1 MARIANDVFSI
12 VVIQPDKKHIR
23 QPIQGEKCP
32 RLFCSPAQVQVSAK
46 NLAAAG
52 HTVYGAARRVEK
64 LEELRPFGVIPLQ
77 LDITDEDSIKKAV
90 ETIITEQGRIDALV
104 NNAGYGSYGAIEDVT
119 LDEARNQFEVNLF
132 GLARLTQLILPQM
145 RAQRSGRIIN
155 VSSMG
160 GRLTT
165 FMGAWYHAT
174 KYALEAFSDALRME
188 TSDFGIQVSIIEPGG
203 IKTDWG
209 MIAADKLEESAK
221 GGAYESIARKT
232 AENMRRHYSSESLSD
247 PAIISKA
254 ITHAIEAKKPKTRYL
269 IGFMAKPAVL
279 MHAVLPDRT
288 FDKIIRR
295 FM

>member
-1 MARIANDVFSI
+1 MSQ
-12 VVIQPDKKHIR
+12 VILLTGASSGI
-23 QPIQGEKCP
+23 GYNT
-32 RLFCSPAQVQVSAK
+32 AK
-46 NLAAAG
+46 DLAAAG

-64 LEELRPFGVIPLQ
+64 LEELRPFGIIPLQ
-77 LDITDEDSIKKAV
+77 LDITDEDSVKKAV
-90 ETIITEQGRIDALV
+90 ETIIAEQGRIDALV

-132 GLARLTQLILPQM
+132 GLARLTQLVLPQM

-209 MIAADKLEESAK
+209 IIAADKLEESAK

-269 IGFMAKPAVL
+269 IGFMAKPAVR
-279 MHAVLPDRT
+279 MHPVLPDRT
-288 FDKIIRR
+288 SDTIVRR
-295 FM
+295 FI

>member
-1 MARIANDVFSI
+1 MSQ
-12 VVIQPDKKHIR
+12 VILLTGASSGIGYDT
-23 QPIQGEKCP
+23 
-32 RLFCSPAQVQVSAK
+32 AK

-52 HTVYGAARRVEK
+52 HTVYGAARRLEK

-279 MHAVLPDRT
+279 MYTVLFDRT
-288 FDKIIRR
+288 FDTIIRR

>member
-1 MARIANDVFSI
+1 MSQ
-12 VVIQPDKKHIR
+12 VILLTGAGSGI
-23 QPIQGEKCP
+23 GYET
-32 RLFCSPAQVQVSAK
+32 AK
-46 NLAAAG
+46 NLATAG
-52 HTVYGAARRVEK
+52 HTVYGAARRLEK

-90 ETIITEQGRIDALV
+90 ETIITEQGRIDVLV

-132 GLARLTQLILPQM
+132 GLARLTQLVLPQM

-209 MIAADKLEESAK
+209 MIAADKLEESAR

-232 AENMRRHYSSESLSD
+232 AANMRRHYSSESLSD

-279 MHAVLPDRT
+279 MHTVLPDRA

>member
-1 MARIANDVFSI
+1 MSQ
-12 VVIQPDKKHIR
+12 VILLTGASSGI
-23 QPIQGEKCP
+23 GYNT
-32 RLFCSPAQVQVSAK
+32 AK
-46 NLAAAG
+46 DLAAAG

-64 LEELRPFGVIPLQ
+64 LEELRPFGIIPLQ
-77 LDITDEDSIKKAV
+77 LDITDEDSIKKTV
-90 ETIITEQGRIDALV
+90 ETIITKQGRIDALV

-145 RAQRSGRIIN
+145 RAQCFGRIIN

-209 MIAADKLEESAK
+209 LIAADKLEESAK

-232 AENMRRHYSSESLSD
+232 AENMRRIYSSESLSD

-279 MHAVLPDRT
+279 MHTVLPDRT
-288 FDKIIRR
+288 FDTIIRR

>member
-1 MARIANDVFSI
+1 MSQ
-12 VVIQPDKKHIR
+12 VILLTGASSGI
-23 QPIQGEKCP
+23 GYNT
-32 RLFCSPAQVQVSAK
+32 AK
-46 NLAAAG
+46 DLAAAG
-52 HTVYGAARRVEK
+52 HTVYGAARRLEK

-77 LDITDEDSIKKAV
+77 LDITDEASTKKAV
-90 ETIITEQGRIDALV
+90 ETILAEQGRVDVLV

-132 GLARLTQLILPQM
+132 GLARLTQLVLPQM

-209 MIAADKLEESAK
+209 MIAADKLEESAR

-232 AENMRRHYSSESLSD
+232 AANMRRHYSSESLSD
-247 PAIISKA
+247 PAIISKV

-279 MHAVLPDRT
+279 MHTVLPDRT

>member
-1 MARIANDVFSI
+1 MSVSGKTILITGGAGGLGFTMTEVLLKNKANVVMLDV
-12 VVIQPDKKHIR
+12 
-23 QPIQGEKCP
+23 
-32 RLFCSPAQVQVSAK
+32 
-46 NLAAAG
+46 AADAG
-52 HTVYGAARRVEK
+52 NKK
-64 LEELRPFGVIPLQ
+64 LEDLKRAGYDAVSFMQIDVTKE
-77 LDITDEDSIKKAV
+77 EDWKRVVDASV
-90 ETIITEQGRIDALV
+90 ERYGRIDVLV

-132 GLARLTQLILPQM
+132 GLARLTQLVLPQM

-232 AENMRRHYSSESLSD
+232 AENMRRHYSSEPLSD

-269 IGFMAKPAVL
+269 IGYMAKPAVL
-279 MHAVLPDRT
+279 MHTVLPARA
-288 FDKIIRR
+288 FDTIIRR